1 MGRRLGILETVEGT
15 TVPLDTGRD
24 TSPVPRPPEPPAT
37 PLAKLAEADRHLL
50 AIGAE
55 VATLREELARLREE
69 AGERTQLLAE
79 RDAVIAELGGLL
91 PTLEQAR
98 VEAVREAESAQSAL
112 TRAEARFSAQ
122 AGRFAELERRLATVD
137 ATTTANERA
146 VAELEA
152 RLAEERSKRE
162 GAERGV
168 GEALV
173 YTRSAE
179 RSLAEARTRLE
190 ALSGDHER
198 LLVERMEERSLAQRR
213 SDEAA
218 AAIRASESRLTR
230 ETERAEA
237 LERERRNLEAALS
250 QHVAGLSALESDLA
264 QARDEEHRG
273 ARAIAAPAPY
283 FRIETSRTVPHV
295 RFVLLVGGV
304 LDATSA
310 AVDTLLFGSR
320 HSLDMRHF
328 GDNLARVRERI
339 VVEAQ
344 HRGRGT
350 SSLLRPPQ
358 TAARVA
364 GRKLARALRP
374 GRGGAWGVRIRRGA
388 RVPGPPRRALPVR
401 AQGIPGARP

>member
-1 MGRRLGILETVEGT
+1 LETVQGT

-24 TSPVPRPPEPPAT
+24 TSPVPRPPGPPDAPPTT

-69 AGERTQLLAE
+69 AGERAQLLAE
-79 RDAVIAELGGLL
+79 RDAVIAELSGLL
-91 PTLEQAR
+91 PALEQAR
-98 VEAVREAESAQSAL
+98 IEAVRDAEGAHAAL
-112 TRAEARFSAQ
+112 TRAESRSSAQ
-122 AGRFAELERRLATVD
+122 AGRLAELERRLATVD
-137 ATTTANERA
+137 ASTAANERA

-152 RLAEERSKRE
+152 RLTEERSKRE
-162 GAERGV
+162 GAERAV

-179 RSLAEARTRLE
+179 HSLAEARTRLE
-190 ALSGDHER
+190 ALTGDHER
-198 LLVERMEERSLAQRR
+198 LLAERLEERALAERR
-213 SDEAA
+213 SDETASA
-218 AAIRASESRLTR
+218 LRASESRLAR

-237 LERERRNLEAALS
+237 VERERGNLESALS
-250 QHVAGLSALESDLA
+250 QHVAGLSALESNLA
-264 QARDEEHRG
+264 QARREDEVVRVAA
-273 ARAIAAPAPY
+273 ARSPHL
-283 FRIETSRTVPHV
+283 RVESVRTLPQLRV
-295 RFVLLVGGV
+295 VLLIGGV

-320 HSLDMRHF
+320 HSLDVRHL
-328 GDNLARVRERI
+328 GDNLSRVRERL

-350 SSLLRPPQ
+350 ASLLRPPQ

-364 GRKLARALRP
+364 GRTLARALRP
-374 GRGGAWGVRIRRGA
+374 GRRATWGVGIRGISRRPASPRG
-388 RVPGPPRRALPVR
+388 ALPVA
-401 AQGIPGARP
+401 AQGIPGSGP